1 MIIKLSQASAESTLD
16 QLMQW
21 FAQQDVEARKVNWE
35 NQVLLVTSAKWKGD
49 ADYIRGIEGV
59 ESVTEMGTEYQLCTR
74 EFQDQDT
81 VIDLGDGVVFGRGLT
96 IMMAGPCAVESE
108 EQTMRTAEFLRSK
121 FDIKVFRAGAFKPRT
136 SPYSFQGLADEG
148 LRILEKVRDT
158 FGMKIITE
166 VKDTTQL
173 AAVADVADIIQVGT
187 KSMYN
192 FSLLAMCGQLKQP
205 IVLKRGFMTTIK
217 EFLQAADFI
226 LCNGNPKVIMCE
238 RGIRSFEPQTRFC
251 MDVCSAALMKELSH
265 LPLVLDPSHAMG
277 IAAQVPLVAQSA
289 AALGVDGL
297 LVETHP
303 DPANAKSDK
312 EQALSFEQFSQMM
325 AVLDPIC
332 TAVGRRLVA

>member
-1 MIIKLSQASAESTLD
+1 MIIKLNPGSTEATLSQLT
-16 QLMQW
+16 QW
-21 FAQQDVEARKVNWE
+21 FAQQDVEARQVTWE
-35 NQVLLVTSAKWKGD
+35 NQTLLVTSAKWKGD
-49 ADYIRGIEGV
+49 VDYLKQLDGV
-59 ESVTEMGTEYQLCTR
+59 ESVVEMGTEYQLCTR
-74 EFQDQDT
+74 KFQNQDT

-96 IMMAGPCAVESE
+96 VMMAGPCSVESE
-108 EQTMRTAEFLRSK
+108 DQVMRTAEFLRTK

-136 SPYSFQGLADEG
+136 SPYSFQGLAHEG
-148 LRILEKVRDT
+148 LRLLEKVRDT

-166 VKDTTQL
+166 VKDTTHL
-173 AAVADVADIIQVGT
+173 AEVADVADIIQVGT

-192 FSLLAMCGQLKQP
+192 FSLLAMCGELKQP

-226 LCNGNPKVIMCE
+226 LCNGNPKVILCE

-251 MDVCSAALMKELSH
+251 LDVCSAALMKELSH

-289 AALGVDGL
+289 AALGIDGL

-312 EQALSFEQFSQMM
+312 EQALSFEQFSQMVT
-325 AVLDPIC
+325 VLDQIC